1 MFARGG
7 AGRRTRTLAYTAW
20 MSLTEEMRTR
30 LQGLIAADE
39 VVLFM
44 KGTRARPQC
53 GFSASVVQVLDELVP
68 SYRTVDV
75 LADPEVRDGIKEL
88 SAWPTIPQ
96 LYVRGEFV
104 GGADIVREMH
114 GSGELEGLLGVTRK
128 PVTPPRITV
137 TPRAAAVFREATA
150 DAGPDDAIRLSISPR
165 FEHDLGVE
173 AARPGDVVVE
183 VEGLRFVLD
192 RLSAGRAEGLRF
204 DYVEQGGQAG
214 FKIENPNAPPQVEQ
228 MAPGDLHS
236 LLAAGPVHL
245 YDVRSAEE
253 REIARIAGS
262 TLLDAAVRDQIL
274 GLPRDT
280 PLVFHCHH
288 GGRSQQ
294 AAEYFLDQG
303 FTRVANLRGGIEAWS
318 REVDPEVPRY

>member
-1 MFARGG
+1 ML
-7 AGRRTRTLAYTAW
+7 TYTAR
-20 MSLTEEMRTR
+20 MPLTEDLRTR
-30 LQGLIAADE
+30 LQALIAADE

-75 LADPEVRDGIKEL
+75 LSDPEIRDGIKEL

-128 PVTPPRITV
+128 EITPPRITV
-137 TPRAAAVFREATA
+137 SARAAEVFREATA
-150 DAGPDDAIRLSISPR
+150 DAGPDDAIRLTISSR

-173 AARPGDVVVE
+173 SARPGDVQVE
-183 VEGLRFVLD
+183 VAGLRFVLD
-192 RLSAGRAEGLRF
+192 RMSAGRADGLSF

-214 FKIENPNAPPQVEQ
+214 FKIENPNAPPTVQQIGPTELAARMAAQ
-228 MAPGDLHS
+228 MAVGEL
-236 LLAAGPVHL
+236 HL
-245 YDVRSAEE
+245 YDVRSPQE

-262 TLLDAAVRDQIL
+262 TLLDPAVRDQIL

-318 REVDPEVPRY
+318 VEVDPQVPRY

>member
-1 MFARGG
+1 MLPGMA
-7 AGRRTRTLAYTAW
+7 L
-20 MSLTEEMRTR
+20 SEEMRGR
-30 LQGLIAADE
+30 LQGMIAADE

-53 GFSASVVQVLDELVP
+53 GFSASVVEILDGLLP
-68 SYRTVDV
+68 QYTTVDV

-96 LYVRGEFV
+96 LYVRGEFI

-114 GSGELEGLLGVTRK
+114 GSGELEGALGVTAK

-137 TPRAAAVFREATA
+137 SARAAEVLREAA
-150 DAGPDDAIRLSISPR
+150 GEAGPGEAIRLSISPR
-165 FEHDLGVE
+165 FEHDLAIE

-183 VEGLRFVLD
+183 LEGLRIVLD
-192 RLSAGRAEGLRF
+192 RLSAARAEGLSF

-214 FKIENPNAPPQVEQ
+214 FKIENPNAPPQVQ
-228 MAPGDLHS
+228 QIGPGELQAR
-236 LLAAGPVHL
+236 LAAGPVHL
-245 YDVRSAEE
+245 YDVRTPRE
-253 REIARIAGS
+253 REIAKIPGA
-262 TLLDAAVRDQIL
+262 TLLDQTTRDQIL
-274 GLPRDT
+274 ALERDT

-294 AAEYFLDQG
+294 AAEYFLAQG
-303 FTRVANLRGGIEAWS
+303 FTRVANLRGGIDAWS
-318 REVDPEVPRY
+318 VEVDPTVPRY

>member
-1 MFARGG
+1 ML
-7 AGRRTRTLAYTAW
+7 TYTAR
-20 MSLTEEMRTR
+20 MPLTEDLRTR
-30 LQGLIAADE
+30 LQALIAADE

-75 LADPEVRDGIKEL
+75 LSDPEIRDGIKEL

-128 PVTPPRITV
+128 EITPPRITV
-137 TPRAAAVFREATA
+137 SARAAEVFREATA
-150 DAGPDDAIRLSISPR
+150 DAGPDDAIRLTISSR

-173 AARPGDVVVE
+173 SARPGDVQVE
-183 VEGLRFVLD
+183 VAGLRFVLD
-192 RLSAGRAEGLRF
+192 RMSAGRADGLSF

-214 FKIENPNAPPQVEQ
+214 FKIENPNAPPTVQQ
-228 MAPGDLHS
+228 IGPTQLAAQ
-236 LLAAGPVHL
+236 LAAGLAAGEAVHL
-245 YDVRSAEE
+245 YDVRSPQE

-262 TLLDAAVRDQIL
+262 TLLDPAVRDQIL

-318 REVDPEVPRY
+318 VEVDPQVPRY

>member
-1 MFARGG
+1 ML
-7 AGRRTRTLAYTAW
+7 TYTAR
-20 MSLTEEMRTR
+20 MPLTEDLRTR
-30 LQGLIAADE
+30 LQALIAADE

-68 SYRTVDV
+68 SYQTVDV

-128 PVTPPRITV
+128 EITPPRITV
-137 TPRAAAVFREATA
+137 SARAAEVFREATA
-150 DAGPDDAIRLSISPR
+150 DAGPDDAIRLTISSR

-173 AARPGDVVVE
+173 SARPGDVQVE
-183 VEGLRFVLD
+183 VAGLRFVLD
-192 RLSAGRAEGLRF
+192 RMSAGRADGLSF

-214 FKIENPNAPPQVEQ
+214 FKIENPNAPPTVQQ
-228 MAPGDLHS
+228 IGPTQLAAQ
-236 LLAAGPVHL
+236 LAAGLAAGEAVHL
-245 YDVRSAEE
+245 YDVRSPQE

-262 TLLDAAVRDQIL
+262 TLLDPAVRDQIL

-318 REVDPEVPRY
+318 VEVDPQVPRY

>member
-1 MFARGG
+1 MLPGMA
-7 AGRRTRTLAYTAW
+7 L
-20 MSLTEEMRTR
+20 SEEMRGR
-30 LQGLIAADE
+30 LQGIIAADE

-53 GFSASVVQVLDELVP
+53 GFSASVVEILDGLLP
-68 SYRTVDV
+68 GYTTVDV
-75 LADPEVRDGIKEL
+75 LTDPEVREGIKEL

-96 LYVRGEFV
+96 LYVRGEFI

-114 GSGELEGLLGVTRK
+114 GSGELEGLLGVVRK
-128 PVTPPRITV
+128 EIAPPRITV

-150 DAGPDDAIRLSISPR
+150 DAGPDDVIRVSISPR

-173 AARPGDVVVE
+173 AARPGDVKVE
-183 VEGLRFVLD
+183 VDGLRFVLD
-192 RLSAGRAEGLRF
+192 RMSAARAEGLSF

-214 FKIENPNAPPQVEQ
+214 FKIENPNAPPTVQQ
-228 MAPGDLHS
+228 IGPGELHS

-245 YDVRSAEE
+245 YDVRSPQE

-262 TLLDAAVRDQIL
+262 TLLDQAVRDQIL

>member
-1 MFARGG
+1 MP
-7 AGRRTRTLAYTAW
+7 
-20 MSLTEEMRTR
+20 LTEEMRSR
-30 LQGLIAADE
+30 LQGLSAADE
-39 VVLFM
+39 VGLFM
-44 KGTRARPQC
+44 TGTRARPQC
-53 GFSASVVQVLDELVP
+53 GFSAAVVTVLDELVP
-68 SYRTVDV
+68 NYRTVDV

-128 PVTPPRITV
+128 EIAPPRITV
-137 TPRAAAVFREATA
+137 TARAAAVFREATA
-150 DAGPDDAIRLSISPR
+150 DAGPDDVIRLSISSR
-165 FEHDLGVE
+165 YEHDLGVE
-173 AARPGDVVVE
+173 SARPGDVVIE
-183 VEGLRFVLD
+183 VEGLRFALD
-192 RLSAGRAEGLRF
+192 RMSAGRAEGLSF
-204 DYVEQGGQAG
+204 DYVEQGGQSG
-214 FKIENPNAPPQVEQ
+214 FKIENPNAPPQVQ
-228 MAPGDLHS
+228 QIGPGELHS
-236 LLAAGPVHL
+236 RLEAGPVHL
-245 YDVRSAEE
+245 YDVRSPQE
-253 REIARIAGS
+253 REIASIAGS

-303 FTRVANLRGGIEAWS
+303 FTQVANLRGGIEAWS